1 MTPIRHYL
9 RPAKTIRKHE
19 NIYENTGNRSFGM
32 TCPACPAHP
41 DSWKLENRGT
51 GVVAAAA
58 LRAELDQVLQEV
70 ENKEALGYSWGM
82 LHMPHMPLGPN

>member
-1 MTPIRHYL
+1 
-9 RPAKTIRKHE
+9 
-19 NIYENTGNRSFGM
+19 M

-41 DSWKLENRGT
+41 ASWKLENRGT

-82 LHMPHMPLGPN
+82 PHMPLIVLQFMCHFHSKTTQVAI